1 MQKTLPYDII
11 GKYFIKDAGGAFPK
25 RTLSGRRPR
34 EKGIRMKHT
43 DISLLFR
50 EPEKYIGR
58 EVTVCG
64 WVRTSAEVKPMA
76 FIQLNDGSTSTTNLQ
91 LTIHQEKY
99 SPEEF
104 KNNIKPL
111 MVLGTALSA
120 RGTLCASERNTIE
133 LEADELTLLGPC
145 PGDYPLQKKKTSLE
159 FLRTIPHLR
168 TRTNTMKTVMMVRSR
183 VAYAIHTYFTEH
195 GYFYVHTPIITNSDC
210 EGAGEMFR
218 ITTQPWSTPYKNE
231 GEYYAE
237 DFFGEKAGLSVSCQL
252 EGEMAALGG
261 LGRIY
266 TFGPTF
272 RAEKS
277 DTNRHVAEFWHVEP
291 EVCFADIHEIIE
303 IGEEFIK
310 YVIRDVLEHCGE
322 QLAFCDRFLEKGLL
336 DKLRH
341 VAESDFAKVDYT
353 EAVEILQKS
362 GRKFEY
368 PVSWGD
374 DLQSEH
380 ERYLTEEY
388 FKRPLFVVNYP
399 KEIKSFY
406 MKQNPDGKT
415 VAATDL
421 LVPGIGEIIGCSER
435 ETDYDK
441 LVAAMEARHM
451 PLESYRYYLDTRKY
465 GTVQHSGF
473 GLGFDRLVMYI
484 TGVSNIRDVLQFPR
498 TYKHVY

>member
-1 MQKTLPYDII
+1 
-11 GKYFIKDAGGAFPK
+11 
-25 RTLSGRRPR
+25 
-34 EKGIRMKHT
+34 
-43 DISLLFR
+43 
-50 EPEKYIGR
+50 
-58 EVTVCG
+58 
-64 WVRTSAEVKPMA
+64 
-76 FIQLNDGSTSTTNLQ
+76 
-91 LTIHQEKY
+91 
-99 SPEEF
+99 
-104 KNNIKPL
+104 
-111 MVLGTALSA
+111 
-120 RGTLCASERNTIE
+120 
-133 LEADELTLLGPC
+133 
-145 PGDYPLQKKKTSLE
+145 
-159 FLRTIPHLR
+159 
-168 TRTNTMKTVMMVRSR
+168 
-183 VAYAIHTYFTEH
+183 
-195 GYFYVHTPIITNSDC
+195 
-210 EGAGEMFR
+210 
-218 ITTQPWSTPYKNE
+218 
-231 GEYYAE
+231 
-237 DFFGEKAGLSVSCQL
+237 
-252 EGEMAALGG
+252 MAALGG

-441 LVAAMEARHM
+441 LVAAREARHM